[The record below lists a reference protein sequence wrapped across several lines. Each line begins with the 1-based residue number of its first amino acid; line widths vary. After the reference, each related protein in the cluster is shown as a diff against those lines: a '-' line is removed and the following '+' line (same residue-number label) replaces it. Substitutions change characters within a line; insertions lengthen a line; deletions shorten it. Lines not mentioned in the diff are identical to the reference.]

1 MIQFA
6 ALTQVRQAMVPL
18 LLLALVAAPAAG
30 RAAGTTGP
38 SPRQKEAADRLIG
51 AALTSRWG
59 YDELAD
65 LCDRIGHRLSGS
77 PEFEQATLW
86 AEAAMKQAGLSN
98 VRREPVMIPRW
109 VRGEERAWIESPV
122 RRELNILGLGMSVG
136 TPPGG
141 VTAEVAVVSN
151 WGELAALG
159 EAGVTGKI
167 VLYDVPYAGY
177 GPTVAYRW
185 DGANRAARL
194 GAVAILLRSVG
205 PVSLDTPHT
214 GTLGY
219 ADDAPKIPAA
229 AVTIENATQIHRLI
243 DAGERVTV
251 HLEMAARRFDDVP
264 GANVVGEIIG
274 SEKPEEIVVVG
285 GHLDSWDVG
294 QGAQD
299 DGVGC
304 LISLDAARLI
314 GELGLRPK
322 RTVRVVFFANEENG
336 LAGGRGYHDAHR
348 AELDRH
354 VAAIETDTGNGPA
367 RGFDVSVRPMAGAPD
382 SLRTAAL
389 SRELAGRVIDALRPW
404 SWAFAPLNAAAL
416 EPGHGGADISP
427 ILDAGVLGF
436 GVDHDASRY
445 FDVHHTRADTFDKID
460 HPNMARNTAIL
471 AVMTWVLA
479 DAPERLLPW
488 PGEVPSAGT
497 TPH

>member
-1 MIQFA
+1 MNRPTAPLPFLRA
-6 ALTQVRQAMVPL
+6 TALVV
-18 LLLALVAAPAAG
+18 LLASVAAPVAG
-30 RAAGTTGP
+30 RGAGPARPTA
-38 SPRQKEAADRLIG
+38 PRKEAANRLIG

-59 YDELAD
+59 YTELAD
-65 LCDRIGHRLSGS
+65 LCDRVGHRLSGS
-77 PEFEQATLW
+77 PEFDQAVAW
-86 AEAAMKQAGLSN
+86 AEAAMKKAGLAN
-98 VRREPVMIPRW
+98 VRREPVMVPRW

-141 VTAEVAVVSN
+141 LTAEVAVVSN
-151 WGELAALG
+151 WSELAALG
-159 EAGVTGKI
+159 EAGVKGKI
-167 VLYDVPYAGY
+167 VLYDVPFTGY

-194 GAVAILLRSVG
+194 GAVAVLLRSVG

-219 ADDAPKIPAA
+219 DDDVQKIPAA
-229 AVTIENATQIHRLI
+229 AVTIENATQIHRLVA
-243 DAGERVTV
+243 AGERVTV
-251 HLEMAARRFDDVP
+251 HVEMGARQLDDVP
-264 GANVVGEIIG
+264 GANVVGEIVG

-314 GELGLRPK
+314 GELGLKPR
-322 RTVRVVFFANEENG
+322 RTIRVVFFANEENG
-336 LAGGRGYHDAHR
+336 LAGGRGYCEAHR
-348 AELDRH
+348 AELARH

-367 RGFDVSVRPMAGAPD
+367 RGFDVSVRPMAGGPD
-382 SLRTAAL
+382 SLRTAAR
-389 SRELAGRVIDALRPW
+389 SRESATRVIDALRAW
-404 SWAFAPLNAAAL
+404 SWAFEPLNGGAL

-427 ILDAGVLGF
+427 ILEAGVLGF
-436 GVDHDASRY
+436 GVDHDATRY

-471 AVMTWVLA
+471 ALMTWILA
-479 DAPERLLPW
+479 DSPERLLPW
-488 PGEVPSAGT
+488 PGDLPPAPVP
-497 TPH
+497 H